1 MSKNL
6 TLVKN
11 KGGQPLKVF
20 NKKQIADVENYAQFL
35 NAEQIADTMGISHV
49 TFIEIR
55 NRQPE
60 VSLAYKKGKAKTVGF
75 VISKLIKKIKEGD
88 VTAMIFYLKTQ
99 AGWSE
104 KAYLEVNSNVPM
116 DLPSI
121 IINSRARNDDA
132 NNS

>member
-1 MSKNL
+1 MSSKL
-6 TLVKN
+6 TLIKD
-11 KGGQPLKVF
+11 KGGRPPIVF
-20 NKKQIADVENYAQFL
+20 NKKQIAEVENYAQFL
-35 NAEQIADTMGISHV
+35 NADQIADTMGISRDSFRV
-49 TFIEIR
+49 IR
-55 NRQPE
+55 DRQPD
-60 VSLAYKKGKAKTVGF
+60 VSSAYKKGKAKTVGF
-75 VISKLIKKIKEGD
+75 VISKLIKKIKEGE